1 MKTLLSVDVE
11 DWFQVDNLKQAI
23 TRESWDGNVS
33 RVERNVDIILEL
45 LDKNNSTATFF
56 ILGWIAERFPQVVK
70 KIHQQS
76 HEVACHG
83 YNHELVYS
91 LSPENFRQ
99 DVIRTKNIL
108 EDTIGERIIGYRAP
122 NFSITDWAIDVLI
135 SLGFK
140 YDSSLFLTFAH
151 NRYGKLKNYKVSSN
165 SVFELK
171 EGFYQVMLSNNE
183 YAGIK
188 LPWSGGFYF
197 RFIPYRIFKSGI
209 DKILKDKGIYI
220 FYIHPW
226 EFDPKQPRVAN
237 INLQYK
243 FRHYTNLKKTE
254 SKFIRLLHD
263 YKFFP
268 IRTVIPQKN
277 KPIDD

>member
-23 TRESWDGNVS
+23 TRDSWDGNIS
-33 RVERNVDIILEL
+33 RVERNVEVILES
-45 LDKNNSTATFF
+45 LDKYNSTATFF
-56 ILGWIAERFPQVVK
+56 ILGWIAERFPQIVK

-99 DVIRTKNIL
+99 DVIRTKTLLENI
-108 EDTIGERIIGYRAP
+108 IGEEIIGYRAP

-140 YDSSLFLTFAH
+140 YDSSLFLTVAH
-151 NRYGKLKNYKVSSN
+151 NRYGKLKDYKISSN

-171 EGFYQVMLSNNE
+171 NDFYQVMLSNNE
-183 YAGIK
+183 YAGVK

-197 RFIPYRIFKSGI
+197 RFIPYSIFKRGI
-209 DKILKDKGIYI
+209 DKILKKKGIYI

-226 EFDPKQPRVAN
+226 EFDPKQPRVKN

-243 FRHYTNLKKTE
+243 FRHYTNLKNTE
-254 SKFIRLLHD
+254 SKFIRLLND
-263 YKFFP
+263 YKFLP
-268 IRTVIPQKN
+268 IRTVIPQKTKHIN
-277 KPIDD
+277 E

>member
-23 TRESWDGNVS
+23 TRDSWDGNIS
-33 RVERNVDIILEL
+33 RVERNVEVILEL

-56 ILGWIAERFPQVVK
+56 ILGWIAERFPQIVK

-99 DVIRTKNIL
+99 DVIRTKTLLENI
-108 EDTIGERIIGYRAP
+108 IGEEIIGYRAP

-140 YDSSLFLTFAH
+140 YDSSLFLTVAH
-151 NRYGKLKNYKVSSN
+151 NRYGNLKDYKISSN

-171 EGFYQVMLSNNE
+171 NDFYQVMLSNIE
-183 YAGIK
+183 YAGVK
-188 LPWSGGFYF
+188 LPWAGGFYF
-197 RFIPYRIFKSGI
+197 RFIPYSIFKGVLI
-209 DKILKDKGIYI
+209 KY
-220 FYIHPW
+220 
-226 EFDPKQPRVAN
+226 
-237 INLQYK
+237 
-243 FRHYTNLKKTE
+243 
-254 SKFIRLLHD
+254 
-263 YKFFP
+263 
-268 IRTVIPQKN
+268 
-277 KPIDD
+277 